1 MSHPLILLMRLL
13 APWPLGWLRGLGWGL
28 GRLLFVLARSRRH
41 VVLVNLSL
49 CFPQLSGAEQRRLAR
64 AHFVCVAQSFL
75 DRAWLWHGSPSMLAR
90 RLQLKG
96 SMDDITAPG
105 GVVMLAPHFVGL
117 DAGAMVISLQPAMQQ
132 RTVSS
137 IYVPQ
142 RNTQLDDW
150 VRQGRGRFLSTR
162 LYSRHEG
169 IKQILTGLRQGEKL
183 YLLPDMDFG
192 PAESVF
198 VPFCDVPAATVT
210 SLPRFARLGR
220 ARVVTVAT
228 RMTAQGYQLEV
239 GPVWRDFPTQ
249 DAVADTARMNREI
262 ETLTG
267 TMPEQYYWV
276 HKRFKTRP
284 PGEPAVY

>member
-1 MSHPLILLMRLL
+1 MTHPLILLMRLL
-13 APWPLGWLRGLGWGL
+13 APWPLGWLRALGAGL

-41 VVLVNLSL
+41 VVLVNLAL
-49 CFPQLSGAEQRRLAR
+49 CFPELPEAERLRLAR
-64 AHFVCVAQSFL
+64 AHFVGVAQSFL
-75 DRAWLWHGSPSMLAR
+75 DRAWLWHGSPALLSR
-90 RLQLKG
+90 RLRLQG
-96 SMDDITAPG
+96 SMDDITAAG

-117 DAGAMVISLQPAMQQ
+117 DAGAMVISLQQAMQQ
-132 RTVSS
+132 VTVSS

-142 RNTQLDDW
+142 RNAQLDTW
-150 VRQGRGRFLSTR
+150 IREGRGRFLSTR

-169 IKQILTGLRQGEKL
+169 IKQILTGLRAGEKL

-198 VPFCDVPAATVT
+198 VPFCGVPAATVT
-210 SLPRFARLGR
+210 SLARFARLGR

-228 RMTAQGYQLEV
+228 RMTEQGYVLEV
-239 GPVWRDFPTQ
+239 GPVWQDFPT
-249 DAVADTARMNREI
+249 DDVVADTARMNREI
-262 ETLTG
+262 EALAR

-284 PGEPAVY
+284 EGEAGVY

>member
-1 MSHPLILLMRLL
+1 MTHPLIVLMRLL
-13 APWPLGWLRGLGWGL
+13 APWPLGWLRGLGWLL
-28 GRLLFVLARSRRH
+28 GRLLFLLARSRRH
-41 VVLVNLSL
+41 VVMVNLCL
-49 CFPQLSGAEQRRLAR
+49 CFPGLSETERLQRAR

-75 DRAWLWHGSPSMLAR
+75 DRAWLWHGSPALLAR
-90 RLQLKG
+90 RLRLSG
-96 SMDDITAPG
+96 SMDDITAAG

-117 DAGAMVISLQPAMQQ
+117 DAGAMVISLQQAMQQ
-132 RTVSS
+132 VTVSS

-142 RNTQLDDW
+142 RHAQLDAW
-150 VRQGRGRFLSTR
+150 VREGRGRFLSTR

-169 IKQILTGLRQGEKL
+169 IKQILTGLRQDEKL

-198 VPFCDVPAATVT
+198 VPFFGVPAATVT

-228 RMTAQGYQLEV
+228 RMTAQGYVLEV
-239 GPVWRDFPTQ
+239 GPVWPDYPT
-249 DAVADTARMNREI
+249 DDVVADTARMNREI
-262 ETLTG
+262 EDLAR

-284 PGEPAVY
+284 EGEPGVY

>member
-1 MSHPLILLMRLL
+1 MTHPLIVLMRLL

-41 VVLVNLSL
+41 VVLVNLAL
-49 CFPQLSGAEQRRLAR
+49 CFPGLSESERLRLAR

-75 DRAWLWHGSPSMLAR
+75 DRAWLWHGSPGLLAR
-90 RLQLKG
+90 RLRLKG
-96 SMDDITAPG
+96 SMDAITEPG

-132 RTVSS
+132 VTVSS

-142 RNTQLDDW
+142 RDARLDAW
-150 VRQGRGRFLSTR
+150 VRQGRGRFLSTH

-169 IKQILTGLRQGEKL
+169 IKQILSGLRQGEKL

-198 VPFCDVPAATVT
+198 VSFYGVPAATVT

-228 RMTAQGYQLEV
+228 RMTAEGYELEV
-239 GPVWRDFPTQ
+239 GPVWRDFPTE
-249 DAVADTARMNREI
+249 DVVADTARMNREI
-262 ETLTG
+262 EALAD

-284 PGEPAVY
+284 EGEPGVY